1 MISSHW
7 LHYKSELKNMLV
19 KFEKKKKLLVNLDFG
34 IKVQGKNSGQT
45 LLDSMLISFSGK
57 YSFKLT

>member
-19 KFEKKKKLLVNLDFG
+19 KFEKKKLLVNLDFG